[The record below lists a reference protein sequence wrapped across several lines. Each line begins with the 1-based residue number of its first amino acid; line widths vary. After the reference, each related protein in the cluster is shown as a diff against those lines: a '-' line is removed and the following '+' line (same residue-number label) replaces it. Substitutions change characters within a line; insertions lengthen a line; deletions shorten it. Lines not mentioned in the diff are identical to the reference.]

1 LGEVHLKAIAKI
13 LLLSSCTLLIPQI
26 ANAQGKAMQC
36 LVFASATVRSNGDSG
51 FASATISKG
60 GYVLTGGGCQI
71 AMADGSPP
79 AKPPGI
85 YQNKPE
91 GNNWVC
97 RAHNGSGAPI
107 GAFTVT
113 AYAIGCGF

>member
-1 LGEVHLKAIAKI
+1 MKAIAKI
-13 LLLSSCTLLIPQI
+13 LLLSSCVLLIPQI

-51 FASATISKG
+51 SASATISKT
-60 GYVLTGGGCQI
+60 GYLLTGGGCQV
-71 AMADGSPP
+71 AMADGSSP
-79 AKPPGI
+79 AKPPAI

>member
-1 LGEVHLKAIAKI
+1 
-13 LLLSSCTLLIPQI
+13 LLPQV
-26 ANAQGKAMQC
+26 ANAQGAAKGLQC

-51 FASATISKG
+51 FASATISKA

-71 AMADGSPP
+71 AMADGSVP
-79 AKPPGI
+79 AKPPGV

-113 AYAIGCGF
+113 AYAVGCGF

>member
-1 LGEVHLKAIAKI
+1 MKTLSTI
-13 LLLSSCTLLIPQI
+13 LLLSSVVLLLPEA

-36 LVFASATVRSNGDSG
+36 LVFASGTARSSGDSG
-51 FASATISKG
+51 SASAAISKA
-60 GYVLTGGGCQI
+60 GYVLTGGGCQV
-71 AMADGSPP
+71 AMADGSSP
-79 AKPPGI
+79 AKPPAI

-91 GNNWVC
+91 GSNWVC